1 MPKIVSFR
9 KGLASVLF
17 WSIISA
23 AFIGPGTVTT
33 ASNAGAVYGL
43 DLMWALTF
51 ATIATIVLQ
60 EAAARVTVASGK
72 SLGQIIALKYANT
85 KGKQLPIALFLAVAF
100 GCAVYQAG
108 NILGAVSGLLFLA
121 TGVPQAW
128 LTVALGLFCGALL
141 WTGNPRLIA
150 NSLGIAVFGMG
161 IAFCWLAAKTDFSWV
176 ELLQDSFIPTFPSGS
191 SLLIIGLIGTT
202 IVPYNLFLASG
213 IGHGQDLRE
222 MQLGVVIAVLL
233 GGVIS
238 AALLIVG
245 LLIVGNYSY
254 EALIAAMETKLGTY
268 ATTLFGFG
276 LFAAGTCSA
285 ITAPLAAAITGRD
298 LLGNNQK
305 SWQVRGFHFR
315 LIWMIVLAI
324 GLTCSLLKFQ
334 PIPAIILAQ
343 AINGL
348 LLPVVSVV
356 LILVMNDKT
365 LLPAVYLNSRLSN
378 IAILFVFGVC
388 CALGLDS
395 IWKAL
400 ENPFPVLKNGRAVF
414 FWINLLFTGAVL
426 VWLSF
431 QIFSKSANSETEV
444 REG

>member
-1 MPKIVSFR
+1 MPKIITFR

-43 DLMWALTF
+43 DLLWALTF
-51 ATIATIVLQ
+51 ATLATIVLQ
-60 EAAARVTVASGK
+60 EQAARVTIASGK
-72 SLGQIIALKYANT
+72 SLGEIIAIKYANT
-85 KGKQLPIALFLAVAF
+85 KNKQLPIALFLAVAF

-128 LTVALGLFCGALL
+128 LTLIMGLFCGISL
-141 WTGNPRLIA
+141 WTGNTRAIA
-150 NSLGIAVFGMG
+150 YTLGMAVFAMG
-161 IAFCWLAAKTDFSWV
+161 IAFCWLAAKTEFSWI
-176 ELLQDSFIPTFPSGS
+176 EFLKDSIVPTFPTGS
-191 SLLIIGLIGTT
+191 TLLIIGLIGTT

-213 IGHGQDLRE
+213 IGQGQDVRE

-233 GGVIS
+233 GGIIS
-238 AALLIVG
+238 AALLVVG

-254 EALIAAMETKLGTY
+254 EALIAAMETKLGNF

-285 ITAPLAAAITGRD
+285 ITAPLAAAISGRD
-298 LLGNNQK
+298 LLGGTKK
-305 SWQVRGFHFR
+305 SWQVRGINFR
-315 LIWMIVLAI
+315 TTWMIVLVI
-324 GLTCSLLKFQ
+324 GLTFSLLQFQ
-334 PIPAIILAQ
+334 PIPAIIVAQ

-348 LLPVVSVV
+348 LLPIVSVF
-356 LILVMNDKT
+356 LILVMNDRT
-365 LLPAVYLNSRLSN
+365 LLPVDYLNSTFSN
-378 IAILFVFGVC
+378 IAILLVFGAC

-395 IWKAL
+395 VWKAL
-400 ENPFPVLKNGRAVF
+400 EYPFPILETGRAIF
-414 FWINLLFTGAVL
+414 FWLNLLFTFGMLAWLGRKIWQKGDVL
-426 VWLSF
+426 A
-431 QIFSKSANSETEV
+431 K
-444 REG
+444 